1 MAEIIFN
8 TTQPSTN
15 FESQIDNLQTTLAS
29 LNQQVIFL
37 QEKLQEKD
45 QDIAELEM
53 RLSQCNDSEVIPS
66 VQEQAT
72 QNLPKIDSTLTIVG
86 VVIRLYQYIF
96 PPGKDDS
103 VLN

>member
-1 MAEIIFN
+1 MSEIIFN
-8 TTQPSTN
+8 ATQPSTN

-53 RLSQCNDSEVIPS
+53 RLSSTP
-66 VQEQAT
+66 EQ
-72 QNLPKIDSTLTIVG
+72 PEDETLTIVG
-86 VVIRLYQYIF
+86 AVIKLYQYIF
-96 PPGKDDS
+96 PPGKDINS
-103 VLN
+103 